1 MDLGI
6 NMGIS
11 TLNSL
16 KSIIEFISILFTILG
31 LFSDDLILRFPILD
45 GIVNS
50 TLFSL
55 FVVIV
60 IIFIYI
66 HSSLKEYKVGVQYRI
81 GSSPEKLSLS
91 LEDVKSKLGE
101 IIFLYFKIESEEHFW
116 IKFLFFFKY
125 NLFVSFEFPPGITPF
140 PDRFISELKLSDEKE
155 NRLIFAG
162 SPLLSGGRKI
172 KIPIEVNTNTSFC
185 GDGRISVKIYIG
197 PNLNI
202 LSKIM
207 SLVFYDLKINITE

>member
-1 MDLGI
+1 
-6 NMGIS
+6 MGIS

-91 LEDVKSKLGE
+91 LENIKSKLGE
-101 IIFLYFKIESEEHFW
+101 IIFLYFKIESEENFW
-116 IKFLFFFKY
+116 VKTLFFFKC

-140 PDRFISELKLSDEKE
+140 PDRFISELKLFDEKE
-155 NRLIFAG
+155 GRLIFAG

-172 KIPIEVNTNTSFC
+172 KIPIEVNTNTSFY
-185 GDGRISVKIYIG
+185 GDGQISVKIYIG
-197 PNLNI
+197 PNLDTLN
-202 LSKIM
+202 KIM
-207 SLVFYDLKINITE
+207 SLVSCELKINITE